1 LALLKKPY
9 NYIGSTFEKKGPS
22 TQDFRF
28 RKTFE
33 CPCVKEDKVAS
44 ICRRNN
50 NMKKYDLIWIGTG
63 QATGSTIPRLN
74 SAGKSIALIE
84 GGRVGGSCVNYGC
97 TPTKTLVASARA
109 AHMARR
115 GPDFGVET
123 GDFSINFD
131 KIRERMNTIR
141 NNGSSG
147 LEGWLRGM
155 ENVDFY
161 AEYASFI
168 NEHTVQVGD
177 EVIYGETI
185 VIHTGTRSRTFPFEG
200 LDSVDW
206 IDNQGLLDLE
216 ELPKKLLII
225 GGSYIG
231 MEFGQAYRR
240 FGSEVTII
248 EGGPQLMGREDAD
261 IAQAAQTILE
271 KDGIKI
277 ITGSF
282 VKKLVQHASESIEVF
297 YEQGGTMKSVQ
308 GSHLLIAVGRLP
320 NSDKLNL
327 EAAGVEANG
336 QGYITV
342 NDTMQ
347 TNVPHIFAVGDIN
360 GQGAFTHTSVND
372 GEIFYDFYTGSGDR
386 KLSDRNLIYSM
397 FIDPPLG
404 RIGMN
409 EKEARASDKN
419 ILMATRKMSRISR
432 AREKDET
439 DGLIKIF
446 VDADTEEFLGVTI
459 LGIGGDEIIN
469 IFAPFM
475 MAKAS
480 YKLFRRTVLTHPT
493 VAELLPWILDDLKPL
508 K

>member
-1 LALLKKPY
+1 MNKFD
-9 NYIGSTFEKKGPS
+9 I
-22 TQDFRF
+22 
-28 RKTFE
+28 
-33 CPCVKEDKVAS
+33 
-44 ICRRNN
+44 
-50 NMKKYDLIWIGTG
+50 IWIGTG
-63 QATGSTIPRLN
+63 QATGSVIPKLN
-74 SAGKSIALIE
+74 AAGKSIAIVE
-84 GGRVGGSCVNYGC
+84 GDRVGGSCVNFGC
-97 TPTKTLVASARA
+97 TPTKTIVASARA

-123 GDFSINFD
+123 GEFSINFETVRD
-131 KIRERMNTIR
+131 RMNNIR

-147 LEGWLRGM
+147 MSGWLRGM
-155 ENVDFY
+155 ENVTFY
-161 AEYASFI
+161 DGYAAFESD
-168 NEHTVQVGD
+168 HTVRIND

-206 IDNQGLLDLE
+206 IDNRGLLDLE
-216 ELPKKLLII
+216 ELPEKLLII

-261 IAQAAQTILE
+261 IAAAAEAILE
-271 KDGIKI
+271 QEGIQVIKGAI
-277 ITGSF
+277 
-282 VKKLVQHASESIEVF
+282 VKKLAQDAPKDIEVF
-297 YEQGGTMKSVQ
+297 YEQDGEVKSVK
-308 GSHLLIAVGRLP
+308 GTDLLIAVGRLP

-327 EAAGVEANG
+327 EAAGVETN
-336 QGYITV
+336 QRGYISV
-342 NDTMQ
+342 NETMQ
-347 TNVPHIFAVGDIN
+347 TNVPHIFAVGDVN
-360 GQGAFTHTSVND
+360 GEGAFTHTSVND

-386 KLSDRNLIYSM
+386 KLSDRNMIYAM

-404 RIGMN
+404 RIGMS

-419 ILMATRKMSRISR
+419 VLMATRPMSRISR
-432 AREKDET
+432 AKEKDET
-439 DGLIKIF
+439 DGLIKIL

-469 IFAPFM
+469 VFAPFM
-475 MAKAS
+475 MTKAS
-480 YKLFRRTVLTHPT
+480 YKLFRKTVLTHPT

-508 K
+508 E